1 MKKFLQFFVLFMVF
15 VSFDSNLFAQ
25 GNTTSSINGKV
36 KEKSGE
42 PLPGATVL
50 ATHTPSGSR
59 YAATTDSEGTFR
71 ISNMRV
77 GGPYKI
83 EISYV
88 GFKTYTESDAFLQLG
103 ESK

>member
-1 MKKFLQFFVLFMVF
+1 MKKFLQIFVLLVVF
-15 VSFDSNLFAQ
+15 VSLDSTIYAQ

-59 YAATTDSEGTFR
+59 YAATTDNEGTFR

-88 GFKTYTESDAFLQLG
+88 GFKTFTDAQTFLQLG
-103 ESK
+103 ES